1 MFLKQLMENK
11 KEELYDLVIGIPTSG
26 NVNWQFASS
35 LMGLQ
40 LPGNTRVIWTVR
52 SMIDTARNTIVK
64 EFMKAPG
71 KYLLMVD
78 DDHIFNSDL
87 ALRLL
92 ARDVDIV
99 GALAFKRRAEYEPC
113 VYKKEEDGS
122 HYPILPEVFQE
133 VDIVGTGAILIKLDV
148 FKKLQFPYF
157 ETIYD
162 GICNDCQSD
171 SINPIQGI
179 RCRKCNKYKDVSEM
193 KDIKHWSVDFNF
205 CQKATKAGFKI
216 HVDPQVE
223 IKHIG
228 DPEIV
233 DKSVFLK
240 YHQIIKQ

>member
-1 MFLKQLMENK
+1 MENK

-64 EFMKAPG
+64 EFLKAPG
-71 KYLLMVD
+71 KYLLMID

-113 VYKKEEDGS
+113 VYKKKEDGL
-122 HYPILPEVFQE
+122 HYPILPEIFQE
-133 VDIVGTGAILIKLDV
+133 VDIVGTGAMLIKLDV
-148 FKKLQFPYF
+148 FKKLKFPYF
-157 ETIYD
+157 ETFYTKD
-162 GICNDCQSD
+162 
-171 SINPIQGI
+171 NPP
-179 RCRKCNKYKDVSEM
+179 
-193 KDIKHWSVDFNF
+193 KHYSVDFDF
-205 CQKATKAGFKI
+205 CMKAKEAGFKI
-216 HVDPQVE
+216 YVDPDAE

-228 DPEIV
+228 DNEIV
-233 DKSVFLK
+233 DRQTFYRHNKKFFEQLNNK
-240 YHQIIKQ
+240 KT